1 LALAQMFLNK
11 RIIII
16 IIIIINGA
24 YRLLLTE
31 TMTALYTV

>member
-16 IIIIINGA
+16 IIITRQNFGEKLSIA
-24 YRLLLTE
+24 
-31 TMTALYTV
+31 AP